1 MKGKSVKQR
10 VWISLIPVILFS
22 AACKKEQP
30 YEKPLTPV
38 RVQAVETETSQEAPR
53 YSGSI
58 EPVSRVD
65 LAFRL
70 GGFVDQILQVPG
82 ESGGTRL
89 VYEGDVVH
97 KGAAL
102 ARLREADYQAK
113 VDQAISQVDQAKAA
127 VEQTEDGR
135 KQALA
140 GRDKAKLDFDRASAL
155 FKTQSLTKSD
165 MDGATAQLDAAQAAL
180 DGTQAQLTLARAR
193 VAGAQAVV
201 DEANLALKD
210 TTLLSPSD
218 GIVIKRGVEV
228 GSLVGPGTPAF
239 VVADLSSLKAVFGA
253 PDVMLPRL
261 KPGMTLALS
270 SDTLPDL
277 TIQGRVTSIAPA
289 ADPRS
294 RVFDVEV
301 TFPNP
306 NLRLKPGMIVTV
318 EPPGPPK
325 TAPVPVVPMSAIVR
339 SKTKQEGYAVFV
351 VDQQSGKAVSHA
363 RDVSLGG
370 ALNNRIIVNAGLSA
384 GERIIVTGATLVNDG
399 ENVEIVP

>member
-1 MKGKSVKQR
+1 VKQP
-10 VWISLIPVILFS
+10 VWWFIVPLLVGVT
-22 AACKKEQP
+22 ACTKEQP

-38 RVQAVETETSQEAPR
+38 RVQTVSTETTQDGPH

-70 GGFVDQILQVPG
+70 GGYVDQILRVPD
-82 ESGGTRL
+82 EHGGTRL
-89 VYEGDVVH
+89 VYEGDVVT
-97 KGAAL
+97 KGTTL
-102 ARLREADYQAK
+102 VHLREADYKTK
-113 VDQAISQVDQAKAA
+113 VDQAVSQLDQAKAG

-140 GRDKAKLDFDRASAL
+140 GRDKAKQDYDRASAL

-165 MDGATAQLDAAQAAL
+165 MDGATAQLNAAQAAL
-180 DGTQAQLTLARAR
+180 DGTEAQLVLARAR

-210 TTLLSPSD
+210 TALNSPTN
-218 GIVIKRGVEV
+218 GVVIKRLVEV

-239 VVADLSSLKAVFGA
+239 VLADLSNLKAVFGA
-253 PDVMLPRL
+253 PDTLL
-261 KPGMTLALS
+261 KSLKTGMTLALS
-270 SDTLPDL
+270 TE
-277 TIQGRVTSIAPA
+277 TIPGAFEGRITTIAPA

-306 NLRLKPGMIVTV
+306 DLRLKPGMIVTV
-318 EPPGPPK
+318 QMPSPPK
-325 TAPVPVVPMSAIVR
+325 PPPVPVVPMGAIVR
-339 SKTKQEGYAVFV
+339 SKTKPDGYAVYV
-351 VDQQSGKAVSHA
+351 VDDKGADDKSGKCIVRA
-363 RDVSLGG
+363 REVALGS
-370 ALNNRIIVNAGLSA
+370 ALNDGVIVHSGVQA
-384 GERIIVTGATLVNDG
+384 GEKVVVTGASVVNDG
-399 ENVEIVP
+399 ETVQIVP